1 MDNQIV
7 ITIVILLLISIL
19 FLVAYLNSKK
29 IPQKKKDRIFEKLD
43 EIEMQAKSIEGYARR
58 DAVIKLDNLLGKAFN
73 IRYSNDLTTGDNL
86 KKAKSL
92 FDKNLYQQLWD
103 VHKVRNE
110 IVHKDKEV
118 SSTET
123 EEIYRVY
130 KLGIKHTLK

>member
-7 ITIVILLLISIL
+7 ITIVILLLISTL
-19 FLVAYLNSKK
+19 FFVAYLNSKK
-29 IPQKKKDRIFEKLD
+29 IPQKKKERIFEKLD

-58 DAVIKLDNLLGKAFN
+58 DAVIKLDNLLGRAFN

-86 KKAKSL
+86 KKAKVL

-123 EEIYRVY
+123 EELYRVY

>member
-123 EEIYRVY
+123 EELYRVY